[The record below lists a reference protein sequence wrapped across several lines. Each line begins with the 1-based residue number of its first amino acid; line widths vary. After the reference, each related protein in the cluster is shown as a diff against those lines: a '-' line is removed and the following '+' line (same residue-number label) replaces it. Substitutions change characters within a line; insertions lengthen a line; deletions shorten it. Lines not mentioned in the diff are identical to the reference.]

1 MDRSLKRRQVK
12 PLAASLLDALDYD
25 SSDDSDFEVGDA
37 SGSDGTGNGS
47 DEEGS
52 KGSAAGSES
61 DSENAGSADDGIDE
75 EEAKALAA
83 EDALTEDEEKT
94 KPSSGESKA
103 SSDSPTKE
111 SAAAAPPKSRR
122 RRKKTSEPEPEP
134 KPEPEPEPEPEAE
147 VEAEAAPS
155 SEPASASVSAS
166 ASASGS
172 GATTDESQTEPKK
185 WNFRRNRPLL
195 DFTTMEELNEMD
207 DYDSED
213 DNDWRPA
220 AGKKKGKAGSQK
232 GGGAEEEGGGAS
244 DEDDDDDDHDDD
256 NDEEDDDDEDEDD
269 EDKEDGDENNSSSDS
284 DKTHK
289 KNKTKNKSKSTT
301 ALDEELTNDSMSQGK
316 GNEDGL
322 LERSQSWST
331 QHILICCV
339 CLGDNSEDADEII
352 QCDNCGVTVHEGC
365 YGVDGESDSIMSSAS
380 ENSTEPWFC
389 DACKNGVTPSCELCP
404 NQDGIFKE
412 TDAGRWVHVV
422 CALYVPGV
430 AFGDIDKLR
439 PVTLT
444 EMNYSKYGAKEC
456 SFCEDAR
463 FARTGVCISCDAGM
477 CRSYFHVTC
486 AQREGLLSEAAAEED
501 IADPFF
507 AYCKQHA
514 DRFDRKWKR
523 KNYLA
528 LQSYCKASLQEREKQ
543 LTPEAQTSSIIQA
556 RITTRL
562 QQYRAKAE
570 LSRNTRPQAWVPRE
584 KLPRPLTSSASA
596 IRKLMRKAELMGIS
610 TDIFPVDTSDANA
623 SMDGRRKHKQ
633 PALTADFV
641 NYYLE
646 RNMRMI
652 QIQDNISEQKN
663 LKDKL
668 ESEQEKL
675 HVEYNKF
682 CESLEDLLNVNGEL
696 RGEGQ
701 ALWTLMGGILGQ
713 KLNTPAVLKAPK
725 ERKPS
730 KKEGGSPGKSSS
742 LPAILYSCG
751 ICKKNQDQHLLV
763 LCDTC
768 KLYYHLGCLEPPLTR
783 MPKKTKNSYW
793 QCSECDQA
801 SSDEADIAMETL
813 PDGTKRSRRQIKGP
827 IKFIPQEMSPEPK
840 KSQVRSSRTRGQKRK
855 RLNLSEEREEKVE
868 EPVQRERRQRQSAI
882 QKKPKADDTRTECT
896 TCKGPGDN
904 ENLVRCDEC
913 RLCYHFGCLDPP
925 LKKSPKQTG
934 YGWICQECDT
944 SSSKDEEE
952 DPKEQGDGGDDD
964 GDNDDGDDDDDAVK
978 EESNEQEI

>member
-1 MDRSLKRRQVK
+1 MDRGSKRRQVK
-12 PLAASLLDALDYD
+12 PLADSLLEALDYD

-47 DEEGS
+47 DEDGS
-52 KGSAAGSES
+52 KDSAAGSES
-61 DSENAGSADDGIDE
+61 DSDAVRSANEEGIDE
-75 EEAKALAA
+75 AEAKDLN
-83 EDALTEDEEKT
+83 EDTEEEEKAEE
-94 KPSSGESKA
+94 KAKELSFSDEISS
-103 SSDSPTKE
+103 KE
-111 SAAAAPPKSRR
+111 TGGTSRN
-122 RRKKTSEPEPEP
+122 RRKAEKSSESEPN
-134 KPEPEPEPEPEAE
+134 
-147 VEAEAAPS
+147 
-155 SEPASASVSAS
+155 
-166 ASASGS
+166 GS
-172 GATTDESQTEPKK
+172 GTAEEGPRELKK
-185 WNFRRNRPLL
+185 WNLRRNRPML

-213 DNDWRPA
+213 DNDWRPT
-220 AGKKKGKAGSQK
+220 AGKKKGKTSGKEK
-232 GGGAEEEGGGAS
+232 GGSEVEEDGGSAE
-244 DEDDDDDDHDDD
+244 DDIDDDDDDD
-256 NDEEDDDDEDEDD
+256 DDDDED
-269 EDKEDGDENNSSSDS
+269 GNENESSSSDS
-284 DKTHK
+284 EEEGK
-289 KNKTKNKSKSTT
+289 KPKKKAGKSTG
-301 ALDEELTNDSMSQGK
+301 AFDEEETNDSHSTSHGK
-316 GNEDGL
+316 DSL
-322 LERSQSWST
+322 LERPQTWSSQRME
-331 QHILICCV
+331 HILICCV

-389 DACKNGVTPSCELCP
+389 DACKNGISPSCELCP
-404 NQDGIFKE
+404 SQDGIFKE

-456 SFCEDAR
+456 SLCEDAR

-477 CRSYFHVTC
+477 CRSFFHVTC

-528 LQSYCKASLQEREKQ
+528 LQSYCKVSLQEREKQ
-543 LTPEAQTSSIIQA
+543 LTPEAQA

-610 TDIFPVDTSDANA
+610 TDIFPVDTSDTSA
-623 SMDGRRKHKQ
+623 SVDGRRKNKQ

-652 QIQDNISEQKN
+652 QIQDNIVEQKN

-675 HVEYNKF
+675 HMEYYKL
-682 CESLEDLLNVNGEL
+682 CESLEDLQNVNGQL
-696 RGEGQ
+696 RTEGQ
-701 ALWTLMGGILGQ
+701 AIWNMMGGILGQ
-713 KLNTPAVLKAPK
+713 KLNSPVVLKPPK

-730 KKEGGSPGKSSS
+730 KKEGGSPGKSSN
-742 LPAILYSCG
+742 LPAVLYSCG
-751 ICKKNQDQHLLV
+751 ICKKNQDQHLLL

-768 KLYYHLGCLEPPLTR
+768 KLHYHLGCLDPPLTR

-827 IKFIPQEMSPEPK
+827 IKFIPQEMSPDPK
-840 KSQVRSSRTRGQKRK
+840 KHQMRGTRTRGQKRK
-855 RLNLSEEREEKVE
+855 RTSICEEEKIE
-868 EPVQRERRQRQSAI
+868 EPSPRERRQRQSTL

-913 RLCYHFGCLDPP
+913 LLCYHFGCLDPP

-934 YGWICQECDT
+934 YGWICEECDT
-944 SSSKDEEE
+944 SSSKEEE
-952 DPKEQGDGGDDD
+952 EPRDVEAEP
-964 GDNDDGDDDDDAVK
+964 VK
-978 EESNEQEI
+978 EEMTEREILN

>member
-1 MDRSLKRRQVK
+1 MDRGSKHRQVK

-37 SGSDGTGNGS
+37 DASGSEGSAIGS

-52 KGSAAGSES
+52 KEESAAEDSENDSDSDNIGSAMDGEEQTKELTGDDTPTEEEERTKEEQPSSDTSTTTTKDPAQSGVPKGRRRREEKASDTEAGSGGSES
-61 DSENAGSADDGIDE
+61 GTGRGN
-75 EEAKALAA
+75 
-83 EDALTEDEEKT
+83 
-94 KPSSGESKA
+94 
-103 SSDSPTKE
+103 
-111 SAAAAPPKSRR
+111 
-122 RRKKTSEPEPEP
+122 
-134 KPEPEPEPEPEAE
+134 
-147 VEAEAAPS
+147 V
-155 SEPASASVSAS
+155 
-166 ASASGS
+166 GS
-172 GATTDESQTEPKK
+172 GNVVVVMRRTAATQEPKK
-185 WNFRRNRPLL
+185 WNLRCKRPML

-213 DNDWRPA
+213 DNDWRPTS
-220 AGKKKGKAGSQK
+220 GKKKAKTAATQRGGSE
-232 GGGAEEEGGGAS
+232 GEEEAEEE
-244 DEDDDDDDHDDD
+244 DDDGGSGSEDDD
-256 NDEEDDDDEDEDD
+256 NDGGDDEDEN
-269 EDKEDGDENNSSSDS
+269 EEGSSSDS
-284 DKTHK
+284 DKEVK
-289 KNKTKNKSKSTT
+289 KPNKKVISSSVFDK
-301 ALDEELTNDSMSQGK
+301 ELTNDSMSQGK
-316 GNEDGL
+316 SNKDAL
-322 LERSQSWST
+322 LERAQVWSAVA
-331 QHILICCV
+331 QRMEHILICCV

-456 SFCEDAR
+456 SFCEDTR

-486 AQREGLLSEAAAEED
+486 AQREGLLSEAAAEE
-501 IADPFF
+501 
-507 AYCKQHA
+507 HA
-514 DRFDRKWKR
+514 DRYDRKWKR

-528 LQSYCKASLQEREKQ
+528 LQSYCKVSLQDKEKQ
-543 LTPEAQTSSIIQA
+543 LAPEAQNPWQA

-562 QQYRAKAE
+562 QQYRSRAE

-610 TDIFPVDTSDANA
+610 TDIFPVDTSDISA
-623 SMDGRRKHKQ
+623 SVDGRRKHKH

-646 RNMRMI
+646 RNMKMV
-652 QIQDNISEQKN
+652 QIQDNISEQKS

-675 HVEYNKF
+675 HVDYNKL
-682 CESLEDLLNVNGEL
+682 CESLEDLQNVNGVL
-696 RGEGQ
+696 RSEGQ
-701 ALWTLMGGILGQ
+701 VIWIMLGGILGQ
-713 KLNTPAVLKAPK
+713 KLNSPSVLKAPK

-730 KKEGGSPGKSSS
+730 KKEGGAPGKSSN
-742 LPAILYSCG
+742 LPAVLYSCG
-751 ICKKNQDQHLLV
+751 ICKKNQDQHLLL

-801 SSDEADIAMETL
+801 SSDDADIAMETL

-840 KSQVRSSRTRGQKRK
+840 KRDVRGTVIVLLNGGFVSQCLLESRLNQRTRGQKRK
-855 RLNLSEEREEKVE
+855 RVSVCEEEKFEVQ
-868 EPVQRERRQRQSAI
+868 EPALRERHQRQSAM
-882 QKKPKADDTRTECT
+882 QKKTPKADDTRTDCT
-896 TCKGPGDN
+896 SCKGPGDN

-913 RLCYHFGCLDPP
+913 CLCYHFGCLDPP

-944 SSSKDEEE
+944 SSSKEEHEEDEE
-952 DPKEQGDGGDDD
+952 DDS
-964 GDNDDGDDDDDAVK
+964 VQ
-978 EESNEQEI
+978 EETTEHKFPYEVPN